1 MSPGRRRRSP
11 SWARRARWKSSTRT
25 TRPRRARPSI
35 ARSSPTRIS
44 RPRAA
49 TWTTSSIRVTR
60 GRGSS
65 TRSPPLPPSET
76 GIRRRSMAISLCS
89 ALLLVTLS
97 QAPPLPVA
105 PTDSLTT
112 LRGRAARD
120 SSDAQLWLLMGRAYL
135 GLGMEAHGATH
146 RSSEDS
152 VWTRAVLDT
161 AEEAL
166 GRAAALA
173 GPLGSSAVGDSARVF
188 RVGAWAARSWLG
200 WEAGG
205 VKAGVE
211 AWGPLPMDL
220 RVPPVLDELGENL
233 LRACP
238 AGGVLL
244 TAGDA
249 DFYAA
254 WYMRFARG
262 LRPDLLV
269 VPLAAWRSDRAL
281 RARLAADLKLGRR
294 GASDDAWLTELARTA
309 GRRGGS
315 RWRRSKYRARWGLV
329 SVESGVRT
337 TIKRVLVANRGEI
350 ALRIIRACHEEGLE
364 AGAVY
369 SGADRLSPHVRAADL
384 AVALGPPTAAES
396 YLDIG
401 KLVAAA
407 QSSGGQAVHPRD
419 GFLSERAPF
428 AEAVAAASLGVIGP
442 PAAGIRGMG

>member
-1 MSPGRRRRSP
+1 
-11 SWARRARWKSSTRT
+11 
-25 TRPRRARPSI
+25 
-35 ARSSPTRIS
+35 
-44 RPRAA
+44 
-49 TWTTSSIRVTR
+49 
-60 GRGSS
+60 
-65 TRSPPLPPSET
+65 
-76 GIRRRSMAISLCS
+76 MAISLCS
-89 ALLLVTLS
+89 ALVLVTLS

-105 PTDSLTT
+105 PTDSLAT
-112 LRGRAARD
+112 LRGRAAQD

-135 GLGMEAHGATH
+135 GLGVEAHGATH

-238 AGGVLL
+238 ARGVLL

-269 VPLAAWRSDRAL
+269 LPLAAWRSDAVL
-281 RARLAADLKLGRR
+281 RARLMADLKLGRR
-294 GASDDAWLTELARTA
+294 GGADAWLAELVRRRPVCVSMAFDRPPETRPRIRWETRPLVWVA
-309 GRRGGS
+309 GEGKS
-315 RWRRSKYRARWGLV
+315 P
-329 SVESGVRT
+329 
-337 TIKRVLVANRGEI
+337 RVPPRDFVFG
-350 ALRIIRACHEEGLE
+350 ALRLALDSSDPWAEPAL
-364 AGAVY
+364 AAY
-369 SGADRLSPHVRAADL
+369 TRAAR
-384 AVALGPPTAAES
+384 ATPTLCDAMATF
-396 YLDIG
+396 
-401 KLVAAA
+401 KVAAD
-407 QSSGGQAVHPRD
+407 VPTCRK
-419 GFLSERAPF
+419 
-428 AEAVAAASLGVIGP
+428 
-442 PAAGIRGMG
+442 

>member
-1 MSPGRRRRSP
+1 
-11 SWARRARWKSSTRT
+11 
-25 TRPRRARPSI
+25 
-35 ARSSPTRIS
+35 
-44 RPRAA
+44 
-49 TWTTSSIRVTR
+49 
-60 GRGSS
+60 
-65 TRSPPLPPSET
+65 
-76 GIRRRSMAISLCS
+76 MAISLCS
-89 ALLLVTLS
+89 ALLLVSLS
-97 QAPPLPVA
+97 QAPPPRA
-105 PTDSLTT
+105 PDSLAR
-112 LRGRAARD
+112 LRGRAAQD

-135 GLGMEAHGATH
+135 GLGVEAHGATH

-269 VPLAAWRSDRAL
+269 LPLAAWRSDAPL
-281 RARLAADLKLGRR
+281 RARLARDLKLARR
-294 GASDDAWLTELARTA
+294 SAGDGWLAELARRRAVCVSMAFERPPDVRPRVGWAPRPLVWVA
-309 GRRGGS
+309 GPQ
-315 RWRRSKYRARWGLV
+315 
-329 SVESGVRT
+329 
-337 TIKRVLVANRGEI
+337 GE
-350 ALRIIRACHEEGLE
+350 GPVVP
-364 AGAVY
+364 AGDFGF
-369 SGADRLSPHVRAADL
+369 GA
-384 AVALGPPTAAES
+384 
-396 YLDIG
+396 
-401 KLVAAA
+401 
-407 QSSGGQAVHPRD
+407 
-419 GFLSERAPF
+419 
-428 AEAVAAASLGVIGP
+428 
-442 PAAGIRGMG
+442 

>member
-294 GASDDAWLTELARTA
+294 GASDDAWLTELARRRPVGVSMA
-309 GRRGGS
+309 FGRPPEPRPRVRWEAGSLIWGAGPGGKGRRAPPRDFVFG
-315 RWRRSKYRARWGLV
+315 
-329 SVESGVRT
+329 
-337 TIKRVLVANRGEI
+337 
-350 ALRIIRACHEEGLE
+350 ALR
-364 AGAVY
+364 
-369 SGADRLSPHVRAADL
+369 
-384 AVALGPPTAAES
+384 VALDAYDPWAEPALAAYTRGARITPALCEPMATF
-396 YLDIG
+396 
-401 KLVAAA
+401 KV
-407 QSSGGQAVHPRD
+407 SSEVGTCHR
-419 GFLSERAPF
+419 
-428 AEAVAAASLGVIGP
+428 
-442 PAAGIRGMG
+442 